1 MEEELAE
8 EGCGVWGLEEVILR
22 LRKGIAQ

>member
-22 LRKGIAQ
+22 LRKGIA